1 MKKLASGALLASFLF
16 GIAVP
21 AWADNAW
28 VGYTGVDRS
37 KPQHRPPSRP
47 HYAPQPPHSQR
58 PYYPQRPSHGGYYP
72 PAQSQSGFNIQYQA
86 PTMIYQNSNSYS
98 WVNGDPNVAYIES
111 SRYTVITDW
120 QRLGLPAPPRGS
132 YWIYENGRYV
142 LMNDR

>member
-47 HYAPQPPHSQR
+47 HYAPQPLIRSGLILRNVR
-58 PYYPQRPSHGGYYP
+58 PMAAIILLRRAKAGSISSIRHRPRFTRIPIAIAGS
-72 PAQSQSGFNIQYQA
+72 
-86 PTMIYQNSNSYS
+86 M
-98 WVNGDPNVAYIES
+98 
-111 SRYTVITDW
+111 VI
-120 QRLGLPAPPRGS
+120 R
-132 YWIYENGRYV
+132 
-142 LMNDR
+142 M

>member
-1 MKKLASGALLASFLF
+1 LQQQEIYPYFLHGFWLKYGQKALEDALMKKLASGALLASFLF

-47 HYAPQPPHSQR
+47 HYTPQPPHSQR

-72 PAQSQSGFNIQYQA
+72 PAQSQSGFNI
-86 PTMIYQNSNSYS
+86 
-98 WVNGDPNVAYIES
+98 
-111 SRYTVITDW
+111 
-120 QRLGLPAPPRGS
+120 
-132 YWIYENGRYV
+132 
-142 LMNDR
+142 

>member
-1 MKKLASGALLASFLF
+1 MKILASGALLASFLF

-58 PYYPQRPSHGGYYP
+58 PYY
-72 PAQSQSGFNIQYQA
+72 
-86 PTMIYQNSNSYS
+86 S
-98 WVNGDPNVAYIES
+98 WVNGDPNVVHIES
-111 SRYTVITDW
+111 SRYTVITEW

-142 LMNDR
+142 LMNNR